1 MTVQRYVSI
10 LNYTNNLCKNVPFD
24 NNNQGNIWM
33 NALFSLNLQPET
45 LKNEPRNMKKNLLLF
60 LVVGCSMTVLAQKA
74 PVFET
79 SAKDEI
85 AANRY
90 LAGSNYLDYDRQLTT
105 KALTPAPKGYEPY
118 YMSHYGRHGSRWLIW
133 EGEYTLPINTLKDAR
148 LAGKLTP
155 VGEETLKK
163 LEAFYPTTIKRLG
176 DLTTVGERQHHGI
189 GKRMAQN
196 FPEIF
201 KHKDVKIDARST
213 TVFRC
218 ILSMIAE
225 CEELAAANPTAQIHN
240 DVSESLQYYLNQP
253 WDGIVKQMGK
263 GTGEQEEKIYKQKYT
278 HPERL
283 IKVLFNDEAWVR
295 DNVAAGDFMRR
306 LFDVASNMQSHDTD
320 IELLSL
326 FTDEEV
332 YDQWRIR
339 NIGWYLDYGPSPVS
353 SQKMPFSQRNL
364 LKNIIETIDTI
375 TQTQATLRFGHEVC
389 VMPLACLL
397 ELDNCGMAVE
407 NLDELDKY
415 WRNYRI
421 FPMGCNIQ
429 LVFYRPKKGDG
440 DILVKAL
447 LNEREA
453 YMPAQTDNWPYYKW
467 QDLRQYYLDKLA
479 KFDAENEKTI

>member
-1 MTVQRYVSI
+1 MRKQ
-10 LNYTNNLCKNVPFD
+10 
-24 NNNQGNIWM
+24 
-33 NALFSLNLQPET
+33 
-45 LKNEPRNMKKNLLLF
+45 LLMMAIA
-60 LVVGCSMTVLAQKA
+60 CSMAAQAQKA
-74 PVFET
+74 PLFEI

-85 AANRY
+85 AANRF
-90 LAGSNYLDYDRQLTT
+90 LAGSNYLDYDRQLTNKT
-105 KALTPAPKGYEPY
+105 LTPAPKGYEPF

-133 EGEYTLPINTLKDAR
+133 EGDYRLPITTLKSAR
-148 LAGKLTP
+148 EAGKLTP
-155 VGEETLKK
+155 LGEETLKK
-163 LEAFYPTTIKRLG
+163 LEAFHPTTEKRLG

-189 GKRMAQN
+189 GRRMAQH

-201 KHKDVKIDARST
+201 KTPHVKIDARST
-213 TVFRC
+213 VVVRC

-225 CEELAAANPTAQIHN
+225 CEELAAANPTAQFHN

-253 WDGIVKQMGK
+253 WEGVVKEQGK
-263 GTGEQEEKIYKQKYT
+263 TGDLELSEAQQKYT

-283 IKVLFNDEAWVR
+283 MNALFNDQQWVYN
-295 DNVAAGDFMRR
+295 NVASGDFMRR
-306 LFDVASNMQSHDTD
+306 LFEVAANMQSHDTD

-326 FTDEEV
+326 FTDDEV

-339 NIGWYLDYGPSPVS
+339 NVGWYLDYGASPVS
-353 SQKMPFSQRNL
+353 GSKMPFSQLNL
-364 LKNIIETIDTI
+364 LKNIIETADTV

-407 NLDELDKY
+407 NLDELDTY

-429 LVFYRPKKGDG
+429 LVFYRPKKGKEG

-447 LNEREA
+447 LNERET
-453 YMPAQTDNWPYYKW
+453 YLPTETNNWPYYKW
-467 QDLRQYYLDKLA
+467 QDLRQYYLNKI
-479 KFDAENEKTI
+479 AEFEK

>member
-1 MTVQRYVSI
+1 MTVV
-10 LNYTNNLCKNVPFD
+10 
-24 NNNQGNIWM
+24 
-33 NALFSLNLQPET
+33 T
-45 LKNEPRNMKKNLLLF
+45 LATTAM
-60 LVVGCSMTVLAQKA
+60 AQKA
-74 PVFET
+74 PAFET

-90 LAGSNYLDYDRQLTT
+90 LAGSNYLDYDRQLTD

-118 YMSHYGRHGSRWLIW
+118 YMSHYGRHGSRWLIS
-133 EGEYTLPINTLKDAR
+133 ERDYTMPIAALKSA
-148 LAGKLTP
+148 LEAGKLTP
-155 VGEETLKK
+155 LGEETLKK
-163 LEAFYPTTIKRLG
+163 LEAFHPTTINRLG

-189 GKRMAQN
+189 GLRMTQH

-201 KHKDVKIDARST
+201 KSLGVKIDARST
-213 TVFRC
+213 VVVRC

-253 WDGIVKQMGK
+253 WEGIVKEQGK
-263 GTGEQEEKIYKQKYT
+263 TGDKEYREAQEKYT

-283 IKVLFNDEAWVR
+283 MQSLFNDQQWVYR
-295 DNVAAGDFMRR
+295 NVMAGDLMRR
-306 LFDVASNMQSHDTD
+306 LFEVAVNMQSHDTD

-326 FTDEEV
+326 FTDDEV

-339 NIGWYLDYGPSPVS
+339 NVGWYLDYGSWPGADC
-353 SQKMPFSQRNL
+353 KMPFSQLNL
-364 LKNIIETIDTI
+364 LKNIIETADTV

-397 ELDNCGMAVE
+397 ELDNCGMAIE
-407 NLDELDKY
+407 NLDELDTY

-421 FPMGCNIQ
+421 FPMGCNVQ
-429 LVFYRPKKGDG
+429 LIFYRPKVKKGKAANASTPTTG
-440 DILVKAL
+440 SDILVKAL

-453 YMPAQTDNWPYYKW
+453 YLPIDTNNWPYYKW
-467 QDLRQYYLDKLA
+467 QDLRKYYLDKIAAFEEGL
-479 KFDAENEKTI
+479 

>member
-1 MTVQRYVSI
+1 MKRSLLLLAIGFAMTVQ
-10 LNYTNNLCKNVPFD
+10 
-24 NNNQGNIWM
+24 
-33 NALFSLNLQPET
+33 
-45 LKNEPRNMKKNLLLF
+45 
-60 LVVGCSMTVLAQKA
+60 AQNA

-85 AANRY
+85 AANHY
-90 LAGSNYLDYDRQLTT
+90 LAGSNYLDYNRQLSE
-105 KALTPAPKGYEPY
+105 KPLTPCPKGYEPF

-133 EGEYTLPINTLKDAR
+133 EGDYTLPIRALKSAHEN
-148 LAGKLTP
+148 GKLTE
-155 VGEETLKK
+155 VGEETLRK
-163 LEAFYPTTIKRLG
+163 LEAIFSTTKKRLG

-201 KHKDVKIDARST
+201 KTKDLKIDARST
-213 TVFRC
+213 VVIRC

-253 WDGIVKQMGK
+253 WEGIVKEEGK
-263 GTGEQEEKIYKQKYT
+263 TGDKEYHDAEVKYT

-283 IKVLFNDEAWVR
+283 MKVLFNDQQWVYN
-295 DNVAAGDFMRR
+295 NVMAGDLMRR
-306 LFDVASNMQSHDTD
+306 LFDVATNMQSHDTD

-326 FTDEEV
+326 FTDEEL

-339 NIGWYLDYGPSPVS
+339 NVGWYLDYGASPVS
-353 SQKMPFSQRNL
+353 GTKMPFSQLNL
-364 LKNIIETIDTI
+364 LKNIIETADTV

-407 NLDELDKY
+407 NLDELDTY

-421 FPMGCNIQ
+421 FPMACNIQ
-429 LVFYRPKKGDG
+429 LVFYRPKKGKEG

-453 YMPAQTDNWPYYKW
+453 YMPTSTDQWPYYKW
-467 QDLRQYYLDKLA
+467 QDLREYYLKKIA
-479 KFDAENEKTI
+479 AFEQEAATK

>member
-1 MTVQRYVSI
+1 MKRSLLLLAIGFAMTVQ
-10 LNYTNNLCKNVPFD
+10 
-24 NNNQGNIWM
+24 
-33 NALFSLNLQPET
+33 
-45 LKNEPRNMKKNLLLF
+45 
-60 LVVGCSMTVLAQKA
+60 AQNA

-90 LAGSNYLDYDRQLTT
+90 LAGSNYLDYNRQLSE
-105 KALTPAPKGYEPY
+105 KPLTPCPKGYEPF

-133 EGEYTLPINTLKDAR
+133 EGDYTLPIRALKSAHEN
-148 LAGKLTP
+148 GKLTE
-155 VGEETLKK
+155 VGEETLQK
-163 LEAFYPTTIKRLG
+163 LEAIFSTTKKRLG

-201 KHKDVKIDARST
+201 KTKDLKIDARST
-213 TVFRC
+213 VVIRC

-253 WDGIVKQMGK
+253 WEGIVKEEGK
-263 GTGEQEEKIYKQKYT
+263 TGDKEYHDAEVKYT

-283 IKVLFNDEAWVR
+283 MKVLFNDQQWVYN
-295 DNVAAGDFMRR
+295 NVMAGDLMRR
-306 LFDVASNMQSHDTD
+306 LFDVATNMQSHDTD

-326 FTDEEV
+326 FTDEEL

-339 NIGWYLDYGPSPVS
+339 NVGWYLDYGASPVS
-353 SQKMPFSQRNL
+353 GTKMPFSQLNL
-364 LKNIIETIDTI
+364 LKNIIETADTV

-407 NLDELDKY
+407 NLDELDTY

-421 FPMGCNIQ
+421 FPMACNIQ
-429 LVFYRPKKGDG
+429 LVFYRPKKGKDG

-453 YMPAQTDNWPYYKW
+453 YMPTSTDQWPYYKW
-467 QDLRQYYLDKLA
+467 QDLREYYLKKIA
-479 KFDAENEKTI
+479 AFEQEAATK